1 MASMDL
7 SDYVD
12 ALRRHLTT
20 AAAAGTEQ
28 TQETARLLGDT
39 MEPAVRLA
47 LTDALSAMA
56 AEISAAWDGGLVD
69 IRLRGRDPEVVI
81 VHAPDSEPEDRAEDR
96 AADGDP
102 DDDGSIA
109 RISLRLPESVKS
121 RAEAAAAAAGISLNA
136 WLVRAVAAGL
146 REPTD
151 LPRSGRGPRRHSGFA
166 RS

>member
-12 ALRRHLTT
+12 ALRRSLTT

-39 MEPAVRLA
+39 IEPAVRLA

-56 AEISAAWDGGLVD
+56 AEITAAWDGGLVD

-81 VHAPDSEPEDRAEDR
+81 VPAPDTEPEQRAEDR
-96 AADGDP
+96 ASVDDP
-102 DDDGSIA
+102 EDDGSVA
-109 RISLRLPESVKS
+109 RISLRLPESVKA

-151 LPRSGRGPRRHSGFA
+151 PPRSGRGPRRYSGFA

>member
-12 ALRRHLTT
+12 ALRRHLIA

-28 TQETARLLGDT
+28 TQETARLLADT

-47 LTDALSAMA
+47 VTDALAAMA
-56 AEISAAWDGGLVD
+56 AEVTAAWDGGLVD
-69 IRLRGRDPEVVI
+69 IRLRGRDPEVV
-81 VHAPDSEPEDRAEDR
+81 VVPAPEHEPEERAEDR
-96 AADGDP
+96 TLDAGS
-102 DDDGSIA
+102 DDDGSVA

-121 RAEAAAAAAGISLNA
+121 RAEVAAAAAGISLNA
-136 WLVRAVAAGL
+136 WLVRTVAAGL

-151 LPRSGRGPRRHSGFA
+151 RPRSGRGPHRYSGFA